1 MRLRQPRVKGNHP
14 RFGAEAEKREQ
25 EGHARPRGLQLGG
38 AQRVERVVA
47 AAPVQDAEAKQDR
60 DRSKMRDQQVEEPRA
75 ADRRPLVVG
84 DHQKIRGQ
92 RHRFPGDH
100 EEIRVVGEQHE
111 GHARE
116 EHVVLHADERQTS
129 RGLFAE
135 VAGGVHGNSGRDRA
149 EQHQEESRERVH
161 ANVEGQIGQPER
173 QRQGLRGQPHRLEA
187 QGRERDAGRRA
198 QRKGEA
204 PGEGGVPGGN
214 QSCHRHD
221 KPGRCDEQRACERR
235 RQNAHS
241 YFTFI
246 PA

>member
-1 MRLRQPRVKGNHP
+1 K
-14 RFGAEAEKREQ
+14 
-25 EGHARPRGLQLGG
+25 
-38 AQRVERVVA
+38 
-47 AAPVQDAEAKQDR
+47 
-60 DRSKMRDQQVEEPRA
+60 
-75 ADRRPLVVG
+75 
-84 DHQKIRGQ
+84 
-92 RHRFPGDH
+92 
-100 EEIRVVGEQHE
+100 
-111 GHARE
+111 

-204 PGEGGVPGGN
+204 DRKSTRLNSSHLGI
-214 QSCHRHD
+214 
-221 KPGRCDEQRACERR
+221 
-235 RQNAHS
+235 S
-241 YFTFI
+241 YAVFCLKKKKKKTRNENKKSQTNKI
-246 PA
+246 IVELLK